1 MKKTYTLTQLVESV
15 KNVINSAYGEN
26 TYWVSCELVKVNIKG
41 GHYYLELADTQN
53 EVNSAQMRA
62 VIWRTQVLAMQTNFG
77 EEFKQLLQIGNRI
90 LFRVS
95 VAFHEIYGLSLTVHD
110 LDPAFTYGEIE
121 RKKKQTIEQL
131 QKEGLFD
138 LQKQLK
144 LPLIVKRLILI
155 GSPDTSGYRDFLS
168 EMRGNP
174 IYRNFTIKE
183 IATSVQGDKAL
194 AEICAALQEADAY
207 DADAIV
213 LIRGGGSK
221 MDLNVFNDYQI
232 CKIIAQLH
240 IPLIT
245 GIGHETDEVVADM
258 VAHTRQIT
266 PTAVAK
272 FLYVKVGAFRSD
284 LQTGLD
290 RVLTQAL
297 TQLALATEKF
307 TNTNQYLTHYFQHI
321 ITDYR
326 TVLQAQLHGVQ
337 LFATESIVA
346 QKGLLELSLNRGVA
360 AAVHQVQ
367 VIKELEFPAIL
378 DRVLISA
385 KNQIALAQLH
395 LNGLNEKLD
404 FLNPLKLL
412 EVGYT
417 MSSIGDIDIS
427 RYEGEIIGKELIT
440 LTNQITVYSTITKI
454 KRES

>member
-1 MKKTYTLTQLVESV
+1 MKKTYTLTQLVESIRS
-15 KNVINSAYGEN
+15 VINSSYGEN
-26 TYWVSCELVKVNIKG
+26 TYWVSCELIKVNIKG

-62 VIWRTQVLAMQTNFG
+62 VIWRTQVLALQTNFG

-232 CKIIAQLH
+232 CKTIAQLH
-240 IPLIT
+240 LPLIT

-272 FLYVKVGAFRSD
+272 FLYVKVGVLRSD

-290 RVLTQAL
+290 RVLKQAL

-326 TVLQAQLHGVQ
+326 TILQAQLHGVQ

-378 DRVLISA
+378 DRVRISA

-417 MSSIGDIDIS
+417 ISSIGDIDIS

-440 LTNQITVYSTITKI
+440 LTNQMTVYSTITKI

>member
-62 VIWRTQVLAMQTNFG
+62 VIWRTQVLALQTNFG

-138 LQKQLK
+138 LQKQLT
-144 LPLIVKRLILI
+144 LPLIVKRVVLV

-346 QKGLLELSLNRGVA
+346 QKGFLELSLNRGVA

-440 LTNQITVYSTITKI
+440 LTNQMTVYSTITKI

>member
-1 MKKTYTLTQLVESV
+1 MKKTYTLTQLVESIRS
-15 KNVINSAYGEN
+15 VINSSYGEN

-110 LDPAFTYGEIE
+110 LDPTFTYGEIE

-232 CKIIAQLH
+232 CKTIAQLH
-240 IPLIT
+240 LPLIT

-417 MSSIGDIDIS
+417 ISSIGDIDIS

-440 LTNQITVYSTITKI
+440 LTNQMTVYSTITKI

>member
-1 MKKTYTLTQLVESV
+1 MKKTYTLTQLVESIRS
-15 KNVINSAYGEN
+15 VINSSYGEN

-53 EVNSAQMRA
+53 DINSAQMRA
-62 VIWRTQVLAMQTNFG
+62 VIWRTQVLALQTNFG
-77 EEFKQLLQIGNRI
+77 EEFRQLLQIGNRI

-138 LQKQLK
+138 LQKQLT
-144 LPLIVKRLILI
+144 LPLIVKRIVLV

-168 EMRGNP
+168 EITGNP
-174 IYRNFTIKE
+174 IFRNFTIKE

-194 AEICAALQEADAY
+194 AEICTALQEADSY

-284 LQTGLD
+284 LQTNLD

-307 TNTNQYLTHYFQHI
+307 TNTNQYLTHYFQHL

-337 LFATESIVA
+337 LFASESIAA
-346 QKGLLELSLNRGVA
+346 QKGLLELSINRGVA
-360 AAVHQVQ
+360 AAIHQVQ
-367 VIKELEFPAIL
+367 VIQELEFPAL
-378 DRVLISA
+378 LERLLISA
-385 KNQIALAQLH
+385 KNQIALELLH
-395 LNGLNEKLD
+395 LKGLNEKLD

-417 MSSIGDIDIS
+417 ISSIGEVDIS
-427 RYEGEIIGKELIT
+427 HYEGDLIGKELIT
-440 LTNQITVYSTITKI
+440 LTNQMTVYSTITKI
-454 KRES
+454 KREA